1 MQNSIFNLADDEIL
15 THRGQTL
22 SEIEKFDD
30 PRSDEEEEEE
40 EEGEERG
47 KLGGEYCCNGSEVR
61 ISNKSDENSLAIWER
76 KILRRLLGPVK

>member
-1 MQNSIFNLADDEIL
+1 LQKSIFNLADDEIL

-40 EEGEERG
+40 TG
-47 KLGGEYCCNGSEVR
+47 KLGGECSGYY
-61 ISNKSDENSLAIWER
+61 ISPFLCVCYSMKEDSTECE
-76 KILRRLLGPVK
+76 GT

>member
-1 MQNSIFNLADDEIL
+1 LADDEIL

-40 EEGEERG
+40 TG
-47 KLGGEYCCNGSEVR
+47 KLGGEC
-61 ISNKSDENSLAIWER
+61 SDSYIFPCGVGGVKVLYWNR
-76 KILRRLLGPVK
+76 KINAVQRN